1 MIKVFQIT
9 DMGKYFD
16 ETGKT
21 PFMYGMGNSFTGTDV
36 LEGFR
41 DGTYKQVCTI
51 DTDDLNEAFEIG
63 NIGPE
68 EKITRL
74 DRMHSLSVGDV
85 LVREGE
91 DDLLVVA
98 PTGFVNLGL
107 PLAEVA

>member
-68 EKITRL
+68 EKYTRYMP
-74 DRMHSLSVGDV
+74 MHSVSVGDV
-85 LVREGE
+85 LMKE
-91 DDLLVVA
+91 DDPNLYVVA
-98 PTGFVNLGL
+98 PSGFVNLGL

>member
-1 MIKVFQIT
+1 MIKVLQIT
-9 DMGKYFD
+9 DMGTYFD
-16 ETGKT
+16 KTGKT

-36 LEGFR
+36 LEGVR
-41 DGTYKQVCTI
+41 DGIYEHVATL

-74 DRMHSLSVGDV
+74 KSMHSVSVGDV

-98 PTGFVNLGL
+98 PDGFVNLGL

>member
-36 LEGFR
+36 LEGVR
-41 DGTYKQVCTI
+41 EGIYEHVATLE
-51 DTDDLNEAFEIG
+51 TDDLNQAFEIG

-85 LVREGE
+85 LMREGE
-91 DDLLVVA
+91 NDLLVVA
-98 PTGFVNLGL
+98 PSGFVNLGL
-107 PLAEVA
+107 PFAEVA

>member
-1 MIKVFQIT
+1 MIKVLQIT
-9 DMGKYFD
+9 DMGTYFD
-16 ETGKT
+16 KTGKT

-36 LEGFR
+36 LEGVR
-41 DGTYKQVCTI
+41 DGIYEHVATL

-74 DRMHSLSVGDV
+74 KPMHSVSVGDV

-98 PTGFVNLGL
+98 PSGFVNLGL